1 MGKSIPMN
9 MDRLKT
15 DFAGIK
21 MPTPVM
27 GASGTFGFG
36 VEYDDFIDLKQVGAI
51 ISKGI
56 TPLPRAGNP
65 GVRIA
70 ETPAGM
76 LNCIGLENPGIE
88 KFLSDVLPKVKEK
101 APDTTFIVNFSAG
114 SVEEFGMMAKKFD
127 GKKDYRNPSFKMMV
141 ITAADCTLSGMKIN
155 SGMKNYLVEGLL
167 EMANGHFFKGI
178 IKMMK
183 RVK

>member
-76 LNCIGLENPGIE
+76 LNCIGIKVYRVNRVSNSDGIIHRENLLNI
-88 KFLSDVLPKVKEK
+88 
-101 APDTTFIVNFSAG
+101 TTV
-114 SVEEFGMMAKKFD
+114 
-127 GKKDYRNPSFKMMV
+127 
-141 ITAADCTLSGMKIN
+141 TLSTVRN
-155 SGMKNYLVEGLL
+155 ENLVLFNAHTL
-167 EMANGHFFKGI
+167 VVILNNLFN
-178 IKMMK
+178 
-183 RVK
+183 